1 MCTYVCM
8 AFVST
13 DERVYMCVYVHP
25 PGISSGTTTVCSV
38 PHSRAGY
45 TQVCV
50 YICVHAFVST
60 DELVYTCTPPSISL
74 GTTAVFSVPHSR
86 AGPSHAQWEA
96 CHSSL
101 TTGDSLFLG
110 HRGHSVVHRKLD
122 RGVPSLPSGERDLG
136 RISLKVLGAPGLEG
150 HRGDN
155 CLVMSG
161 ETQRQTARSKLQG
174 PSCAQSLHPMNC
186 PYT

>member
-38 PHSRAGY
+38 PHSRGQDP
-45 TQVCV
+45 QVCV

-86 AGPSHAQWEA
+86 GQDPAICSAGGMSFKSDDWGQSISWAQGT
-96 CHSSL
+96 L
-101 TTGDSLFLG
+101 
-110 HRGHSVVHRKLD
+110 RGPQGSWTVVS
-122 RGVPSLPSGERDLG
+122 PSLPSGERDLG
-136 RISLKVLGAPGLEG
+136 RISLKVLGAPRCD
-150 HRGDN
+150 HR
-155 CLVMSG
+155 
-161 ETQRQTARSKLQG
+161 ETTAW
-174 PSCAQSLHPMNC
+174 
-186 PYT
+186 